1 MNISRTLRVT
11 LATTLLGGGVVAL
24 TPTVAQAAEV
34 TATLVATR
42 PTGTNWSRSVPDPS
56 GITYDPGRN
65 QLVLSDGEVDEM
77 PALYE
82 GANIFR
88 STLTGQE
95 VSTMAWTTLPWSN
108 EPAGISY
115 NSATRYIVSDDDKDR
130 IYLVNVGS
138 DGKWVAGTDP
148 GPTSFTTR
156 TLNADPEDVTVDTDF
171 TKDGHIVVVDG
182 VTAMVFDYSAGP
194 NGRFEGFKSDSDDVI
209 RQFDVGKYGAGDP
222 EGIEYH
228 PDRNTLLV
236 LDQSSRKVYELDR
249 QGVLLNVIGISAA
262 NPVKAA
268 GMTLAPASDGS
279 GTQNLYIVD
288 RGVDNQ
294 ASPGENDGRFHEM
307 SVTFP
312 PLDGGGDIVAPT
324 VTHKTPPAGKT
335 GVGRLSNVTATFSE
349 AVQDVNGTTFT
360 LRNDSNNSLVTAVVK
375 LSSTT
380 NKWILNPS
388 STLPART
395 RFTAT
400 VVGGADGVKDI
411 AGNPLTTTVTWS
423 FTTGA

>member
-1 MNISRTLRVT
+1 LT

-56 GITYDPGRN
+56 GITFDPGRN
-65 QLVLSDGEVDEM
+65 QLVLSDGEVDETS
-77 PALYE
+77 ALYE
-82 GANIFR
+82 GANVFR

-95 VSTMAWTTLPWSN
+95 VSNLAWTTLPWSA
-108 EPAGISY
+108 EPTGISY
-115 NSATRYIVSDDDKDR
+115 SSATRYVVSDDDKDR
-130 IYLVNVGS
+130 VYLVNVGA

-148 GPTSFTTR
+148 SPTSFTTR
-156 TLNADPEDVTVDTDF
+156 SANADPEDVTVDTDI
-171 TKDGHIVVVDG
+171 TRDGHIVVVDG
-182 VTAMVFDYSAGP
+182 VTATVFDYSAGP
-194 NGRFEGFKSDSDDVI
+194 NGRFDGFKDGSDDVI

-228 PDRNTLLV
+228 PQRNTLLV
-236 LDQSSRKVYELDR
+236 LDDASRKVYEIDR
-249 QGVLLNVIGISAA
+249 QGVLLNVIDISAA

-268 GMTLAPASDGS
+268 GMTLAPASNGS
-279 GTQNLYIVD
+279 GAQNLYIVD
-288 RGVDNQ
+288 RGIDNL
-294 ASPGENDGRFHEM
+294 ADPNENDGRFYEM

-312 PLDGGGDIVAPT
+312 QLGGGGDTVAPT
-324 VTHKTPPAGKT
+324 VTAKTPPADKT

-349 AVQDVNGTTFT
+349 AVQNMNGTTFKLKNT
-360 LRNDSNNSLVTAVVK
+360 TTGATVTAVVS

-388 STLPART
+388 ATLPANT

-400 VVGGADGVKDI
+400 IVGGATGVKDV
-411 AGNPLTTTVTWS
+411 AGNPLAASVTWS